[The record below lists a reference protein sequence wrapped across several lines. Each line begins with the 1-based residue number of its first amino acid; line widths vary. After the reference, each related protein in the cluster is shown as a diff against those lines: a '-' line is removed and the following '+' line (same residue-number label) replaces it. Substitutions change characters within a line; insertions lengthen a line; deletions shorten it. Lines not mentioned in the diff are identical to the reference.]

1 MRHVNFA
8 KEIVDFAKT
17 ITTEQKGLLKNK
29 IGELMGKCENSK
41 EFILSMGYAIHFADT
56 PSTPLLFAPIF
67 MVMGIDEASENA
79 RAVYSNAKTIN
90 TLRPHVKKMILDAS
104 RDQDVETLTK
114 DVMCAVY
121 YSQNK
126 AQQELILNMTKA
138 MLENLNKKNN
148 ELDINTTANRYPEI
162 GL

>member
-17 ITTEQKGLLKNK
+17 ITPEQKGLLKNK

-90 TLRPHVKKMILDAS
+90 TVTSPRPVGRGFPDRLPLPACYSEDFRRHHRAETVSPAALNEIMPSIFNTLAALPS
-104 RDQDVETLTK
+104 R
-114 DVMCAVY
+114 
-121 YSQNK
+121 S
-126 AQQELILNMTKA
+126 
-138 MLENLNKKNN
+138 
-148 ELDINTTANRYPEI
+148 
-162 GL
+162 

>member
-1 MRHVNFA
+1 MRHVKFA
-8 KEIVDFAKT
+8 KEIVEFVKT
-17 ITTEQKGLLKNK
+17 ITPEQKVLLKNK

-41 EFILSMGYAIHFADT
+41 EFILSMGYAIHFAET
-56 PSTPLLFAPIF
+56 QSTPLLYAPIF
-67 MVMGIDEASENA
+67 MVMGIDETSENA
-79 RAVYSNAKTIN
+79 RAVYSNAKSIN

-114 DVMCAVY
+114 DLMCAVY

-126 AQQELILNMTKA
+126 AQQELILNMTRA
-138 MLENLNKKNN
+138 MLENPNEKND
-148 ELDINTTANRYPEI
+148 ELDIKTTLNRYPDI